1 MKIDDI
7 PIEDLTASLLATVE
21 FESDQYHNAI
31 QNAAQ
36 LLVARGDSRAL
47 YASSNKSQT
56 FWILDGNYI
65 AIDKAFR
72 DSEM

>member
-47 YASSNKSQT
+47 YASSNNSQT